1 MKQELL
7 QAQALHKRYGTR
19 EAVRGISLTVGAGE
33 VLGLL
38 GPNGAGKSSTIA
50 MLAGLSRPDGGSV
63 TVGGAAL
70 SQDEFAYKRRI
81 GLVPQELALFEDLP
95 ALANIELF
103 GALYELP
110 AAQLKARALAVLAQV
125 GLAERAQ
132 DKPISFSGGMKR
144 RLNIACALVHEPD
157 VLLLDEPTAGV
168 DPQSRNA
175 IFEQLEAL
183 KRAGKALIYTTHYME
198 EVERL
203 ADRVI
208 IMDHGQQVAHGSLAE
223 LYRLLP
229 AAETLK
235 LELDREVDGASG
247 GHAARPAR
255 RAAVAGAR
263 QPAADWPERAG
274 RRQCG
279 RAGRLGRGRAQ
290 GTPHQLGPGQFGR
303 CLPRPD
309 RTPAARLNSKPPLPP
324 QKSIETAA
332 MNAFLALVRKDLYLH
347 FSNRRAVLMSIIA
360 PILIAAFF
368 GSLFGSKSGGSKA
381 NPVPIAISD
390 QDHSPLTAKISA
402 ALQADPSLAVQSLD
416 ADAALAQVKAGKLR
430 AAIVLPAG
438 FGEQAGRALFAGP
451 EGKRP
456 EITLHYDP
464 SQAMVLPMVRGLL
477 AQHVMQLVSA
487 DTFSGQGAPVMKDMR
502 AQVADNTALPAE
514 QRQELT
520 AMFDSI
526 ARVQERSARAPQAG
540 ASFPASSSFSG

>member
-19 EAVRGISLTVGAGE
+19 EAVRGLSLTVGAGE

-235 LELDREVDGASG
+235 LELDREVDGALEATLRALPG
-247 GHAARPAR
+247 VQQLQARGSQLQIGLSELGAGS
-255 RAAVAGAR
+255 AAVLGALAAAGLKAR
-263 QPAADWPERAG
+263 HISS
-274 RRQCG
+274 G
-279 RAGRLGRGRAQ
+279 RANLE
-290 GTPHQLGPGQFGR
+290 
-303 CLPRPD
+303 D
-309 RTPAARLNSKPPLPP
+309 V
-324 QKSIETAA
+324 
-332 MNAFLALVRKDLYLH
+332 FLALTGR
-347 FSNRRAVLMSIIA
+347 
-360 PILIAAFF
+360 
-368 GSLFGSKSGGSKA
+368 
-381 NPVPIAISD
+381 
-390 QDHSPLTAKISA
+390 Q
-402 ALQADPSLAVQSLD
+402 
-416 ADAALAQVKAGKLR
+416 LR
-430 AAIVLPAG
+430 
-438 FGEQAGRALFAGP
+438 
-451 EGKRP
+451 
-456 EITLHYDP
+456 D
-464 SQAMVLPMVRGLL
+464 
-477 AQHVMQLVSA
+477 
-487 DTFSGQGAPVMKDMR
+487 
-502 AQVADNTALPAE
+502 
-514 QRQELT
+514 
-520 AMFDSI
+520 
-526 ARVQERSARAPQAG
+526 
-540 ASFPASSSFSG
+540 

>member
-1 MKQELL
+1 
-7 QAQALHKRYGTR
+7 
-19 EAVRGISLTVGAGE
+19 
-33 VLGLL
+33 
-38 GPNGAGKSSTIA
+38 
-50 MLAGLSRPDGGSV
+50 
-63 TVGGAAL
+63 
-70 SQDEFAYKRRI
+70 
-81 GLVPQELALFEDLP
+81 
-95 ALANIELF
+95 
-103 GALYELP
+103 
-110 AAQLKARALAVLAQV
+110 
-125 GLAERAQ
+125 
-132 DKPISFSGGMKR
+132 
-144 RLNIACALVHEPD
+144 
-157 VLLLDEPTAGV
+157 
-168 DPQSRNA
+168 
-175 IFEQLEAL
+175 
-183 KRAGKALIYTTHYME
+183 
-198 EVERL
+198 
-203 ADRVI
+203 
-208 IMDHGQQVAHGSLAE
+208 
-223 LYRLLP
+223 
-229 AAETLK
+229 
-235 LELDREVDGASG
+235 
-247 GHAARPAR
+247 
-255 RAAVAGAR
+255 
-263 QPAADWPERAG
+263 
-274 RRQCG
+274 
-279 RAGRLGRGRAQ
+279 
-290 GTPHQLGPGQFGR
+290 
-303 CLPRPD
+303 
-309 RTPAARLNSKPPLPP
+309 
-324 QKSIETAA
+324 

-368 GSLFGSKSGGSKA
+368 GSLFGSKSGSSKA
-381 NPVPIAISD
+381 SPVPIAISD

-540 ASFPASSSFSG
+540 ASSAASASAAEPGRSQGFTMSPPFSTRELEASAKADIPYNSYAHSFAGMGVQFILMMGVDIGVALLLMRRQGLWQRLRAAPLSKARLLGSRIASCTLISLIIFVLIYAVAMAAFGVRVQGSWLGFAAVLLAFSLLTASFGLLIAALGKSPEATRGLAILATLLMVMLGGAWVPSFVFPEWLQTASLFIPTRWAVDGLDAMTWRGLPFSEALAPVGVMLGFALAFGALAIARFSWEE